1 MLPEVGMRLTV
12 YTSQEAHLRA
22 DVEWLKEQPLLRKD
36 GGAMT
41 ITGYVFDIE
50 SGILRRVV

>member
-36 GGAMT
+36 GGVMT
-41 ITGYVFDIE
+41 ITGYIFDIE
-50 SGILRRVV
+50 SGMLRWVV